1 VVKQII
7 EGKQEYMRFDKYTQ
21 KAQAAILDAQNL
33 AEEQNHSTIDP
44 EHLLLALIRQKGG
57 VVPSLLGR
65 MGTDIPALDRSVEQ
79 LLASKAKIS
88 GGSSQ
93 ISMNREVNNTLREA
107 EAIAANMKDE
117 YVSTEHI
124 LLAMVGQAGK
134 VRDVLARFNIDNN
147 AILQA
152 LASVRGRQR
161 VTSDNPEV
169 RYDALV
175 KYGRDLTADA
185 RKGKLDPVIGRDEQI
200 RRVIQILSRRTKNN
214 PVLIGEPG
222 VGKTAIVEG
231 LAQRIVNSDVPTG
244 LRDKMLVSLDLGAL
258 VAGSKYRGEFEERLK
273 AILK

>member
-1 VVKQII
+1 
-7 EGKQEYMRFDKYTQ
+7 MRFDKYTQ

-33 AEEQNHSTIDP
+33 AEDQNHSTIDP

-57 VVPSLLGR
+57 VVPSLLTR
-65 MGTDIPALDRSVEQ
+65 MGTDVPGLERSIEQ
-79 LLASKAKIS
+79 LLAGKAKIS
-88 GGSSQ
+88 GGSQ
-93 ISMNREVNNTLREA
+93 VSMNREMNNILRES
-107 EAIAANMKDE
+107 EAVATNMKDE
-117 YVSTEHI
+117 YVSTEHM

-134 VRDVLARFNIDNN
+134 ARDVLARFAVDQD

-169 RYDALV
+169 RYDALT

-200 RRVIQILSRRTKNN
+200 RRVVQILSRRTKNN

-222 VGKTAIVEG
+222 VGKTSPSELG
-231 LAQRIVNSDVPTG
+231 LGTG
-244 LRDKMLVSLDLGAL
+244 RPS
-258 VAGSKYRGEFEERLK
+258 RLSSSM
-273 AILK
+273 